1 MNEPVQQGDPVVS
14 CRNVWKIFG
23 PNPRRV
29 AADLAAG
36 RARGEISAAA
46 VLPPGHIAAVR
57 DISFDVYPGETF
69 VVMGLSGSGKSTL
82 LRCLPR
88 LIEPTLGEVWV
99 DGVEISQAD
108 KRQLREL
115 RRHKLSMVFQHFG
128 LFPHRRVIDNV
139 AFGLEIQGVGR
150 KDRYTAARAMIAQ
163 VGLDGWE
170 NHYPGQLSGGMQQR
184 VGLARAL
191 AVNPSILLFDEP
203 FSALDP
209 LIRRE
214 MQDELLR
221 LEAAHG
227 KTMIFITHDFAE
239 AIKLGNRI
247 AIMREGRFVQVGTAE
262 QVVLNPADEYVAE
275 FIKDVPKAKVLT
287 AGAIMR
293 PVNGAPVGS
302 RQIPSSTKLDA
313 MIPIFAATDQT
324 LPVVDD
330 ANRLV
335 GCVDREDVMWALSPA
350 GERPAPGLQGL
361 PA

>member
-1 MNEPVQQGDPVVS
+1 MNEPVPQTTPVVS

-23 PNPRRV
+23 PHPQ
-29 AADLAAG
+29 
-36 RARGEISAAA
+36 RAAAA
-46 VLPPGHIAAVR
+46 VAAHRTRGDEPPGTASLEPGHVAAVR

-88 LIEPTLGEVWV
+88 LIEPTLGEVWLEGV
-99 DGVEISQAD
+99 DMARAD
-108 KRQLREL
+108 KRQLREI

-128 LFPHRRVIDNV
+128 LLPHRRVIDNV
-139 AFGLEIQGVGR
+139 AFGLEIQGVSR
-150 KDRYTAARAMIAQ
+150 KERYARARAMIAQ

-170 NHYPGQLSGGMQQR
+170 NHYPSQLSGGMQQR

-191 AVNPSILLFDEP
+191 AVNPAILLFDEP

-209 LIRRE
+209 VIRRE

-227 KTMIFITHDFAE
+227 KTMIFITHDFVE

-247 AIMREGRFVQVGTAE
+247 AIMREGRFIQVGTAE
-262 QVVLNPADEYVAE
+262 QVVLNPVDAYVAE
-275 FIKDVPKAKVLT
+275 FVKDVPKAKVLT
-287 AGAIMR
+287 ARAIMR
-293 PVNGAPVGS
+293 PVNGEEVGNRS
-302 RQIPSSTKLDA
+302 IPSSTKLDE
-313 MIPIFAATDQT
+313 MIPILAATDQT

-330 ANRLV
+330 TNQLV
-335 GCVDREDVMWALSPA
+335 GCVDRQDVMWALSPQ
-350 GERPAPGLQGL
+350 GMRPGLE